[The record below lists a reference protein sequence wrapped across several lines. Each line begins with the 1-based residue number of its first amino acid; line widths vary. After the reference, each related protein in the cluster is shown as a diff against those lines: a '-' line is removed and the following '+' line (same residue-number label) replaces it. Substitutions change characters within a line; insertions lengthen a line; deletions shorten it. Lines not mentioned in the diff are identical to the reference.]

1 MPPLPENLRDSF
13 MGGSGGGT
21 NTSTSTTS
29 LPKYLKQ
36 YSKDITSE
44 AQNLYSGALP
54 QQNVAPLTADQQAA
68 ITATQA
74 QTAPTTA
81 ALGTAQNAN
90 TAIASGANLS
100 PSTNQNL
107 EQYYNAAAAP
117 TIENYE
123 QAVAPNILSNAVASG
138 GLGSSGEE
146 QAFTNAQ
153 NTLGQNLGNLAA
165 NIYEPA
171 YETALGQQETAIGQ
185 APALATAQY
194 TPSTELNTVGTQQQ
208 QQQQNVLN
216 TAYANAMA
224 PYNALSTQA
233 GLIGPLAGGSG
244 SQVTVSPNSQQTSK

>member
-1 MPPLPENLRDSF
+1 

-21 NTSTSTTS
+21 NTTTTKNN
-29 LPKYLKQ
+29 LPAYLKA
-36 YSKDITSE
+36 YSKELTGE

-54 QQNVAPLTADQQAA
+54 QQSVAPLTADQQAA
-68 ITATQA
+68 ISDTQA
-74 QTAPTTA
+74 ETAPTTA
-81 ALGTAQNAN
+81 ALTSAQNAN

-100 PSTNQNL
+100 PSTNQYL
-107 EQYYNAAAAP
+107 QQYYNAAAAP

-138 GLGSSGEE
+138 GLGSAGEE

-153 NTLGQNLGNLAA
+153 NTLGQNLSNLAA

-171 YETALGQQETAIGQ
+171 YETALGQQATAIGQ
-185 APALATAQY
+185 APALASGQY
-194 TPSTELNTVGTQQQ
+194 IPSTQLNTVGTQQQ

-233 GLIGPLAGGSG
+233 GLISPLAGGSG
-244 SQVTVSPNSQQTSK
+244 SQVTVSPNQQATSK